1 MWNFRE
7 ANWIKFQDQVETKLS
22 TMNTKESAHKM
33 LKAFCE
39 IIQQSA
45 KENIPRGKPC
55 KYKPFWSQE
64 LNDQKK
70 IRDRARKKLRSQI
83 YGKT

>member
-39 IIQQSA
+39 IIQ
-45 KENIPRGKPC
+45 
-55 KYKPFWSQE
+55 
-64 LNDQKK
+64 
-70 IRDRARKKLRSQI
+70 
-83 YGKT
+83 